1 MVERNPENW
10 AHYEGLERTIQPSNE
25 EERLAIYLGIAEKY
39 QRAAAPKRIAMNFAT
54 GMRVY
59 SQSTKYLQ

>member
-10 AHYEGLERTIQPSNE
+10 AHYDGLERTIQPSNE

-54 GMRVY
+54 GM
-59 SQSTKYLQ
+59 